1 MAAGV
6 AFYSFL
12 SFVPLLGALIM
23 TYGLIADPALV
34 ANHLKVIID
43 LVPADAARLIY
54 EQLVDLTT
62 AAGEKK
68 GFGLIIALGVSIY
81 GATRASGAVM
91 SALNVLYEQ
100 EDTRGIIKGTAI
112 AALLIVGAFVI
123 GIAGILGASAM
134 GFVRELAHDQGSV
147 AEVGR

>member
-1 MAAGV
+1 
-6 AFYSFL
+6 
-12 SFVPLLGALIM
+12 M

-68 GFGLIIALGVSIY
+68 GFGLITALGVSIY

-91 SALNVLYEQ
+91 SALNVIYEQ

-112 AALLIVGAFVI
+112 AALLIVGAIVI
-123 GIAGILGASAM
+123 GIVGILAASAL
-134 GFVRELAHDQGSV
+134 GFAQELA
-147 AEVGR
+147 AEDRKSTRLNSSH